1 MQNQR
6 ICFPPGTAVGENST
20 FGHIATDSPSD
31 GLKHPCPPPVM
42 ETVVIDVM
50 ETVVIDEDTLSSEK
64 NNERVVAHQ
73 NLREAALVCGVA
85 SEVQLEVENL
95 LEEDRSSGKVVF
107 HPQ

>member
-42 ETVVIDVM
+42 ETVVID
-50 ETVVIDEDTLSSEK
+50 EDTLSSEK
-64 NNERVVAHQ
+64 KNERVVAHQ
-73 NLREAALVCGVA
+73 NLREAALICGVA